1 MFDIEKSLKDFEKEI
16 LDILN
21 DTYKPI
27 SKAHSLTNEIVMN
40 KICMVHNAYEKKLI
54 ESFRDSLYEIVQK
67 EDE

>member
-21 DTYKPI
+21 DTYKPV
-27 SKAHSLTNEIVMN
+27 SKAHLLTNEIVMN
-40 KICMVHNAYEKKLI
+40 KICMVHNTYEKKLI
-54 ESFRDSLYEIVQK
+54 ENFRDSLYNIAQK